1 MIAVYQSQKP
11 GLAEVQQLT
20 PFLFLL
26 TLILKVGVG
35 RVSENKIMGIKIS
48 NDRIERF
55 LVGKKFLL
63 YQRIGDYS
71 RYACVFYEEGNNDD
85 VIKSI
90 YEVSIKDGLGYVEH
104 FDSSKEGFSNKIF
117 EIIAVR

>member
-35 RVSENKIMGIKIS
+35 RVGELCHMRQNHAFVILTNDARVPLCQKGRQHVQLFNK
-48 NDRIERF
+48 ERRM
-55 LVGKKFLL
+55 L
-63 YQRIGDYS
+63 
-71 RYACVFYEEGNNDD
+71 
-85 VIKSI
+85 
-90 YEVSIKDGLGYVEH
+90 
-104 FDSSKEGFSNKIF
+104 
-117 EIIAVR
+117 